1 MDPMTPEWVD
11 MLLHA
16 YATHDRVTRF
26 LLEGLAQEAWRAQP
40 EGGRDI
46 ASIVAHMHNVRVMWL
61 KAAKVEVV
69 PDQLDRH
76 TVTRQEALA
85 GLAASRD
92 AMLELLRT
100 ALVTTG
106 KVKNSPPDVAHFL
119 AYQIGHDA
127 HHRGQICMLARQLGH
142 KLPKGV
148 EFGMWEYGKR
158 AGEVKAPAGVEGR

>member
-1 MDPMTPEWVD
+1 MDPMTAEWVET
-11 MLLHA
+11 LLHA

-26 LLEGLAQEAWRAQP
+26 LLEGLAEEAWRAQP

-46 ASIVAHMHNVRVMWL
+46 ADIVAHMHNVRVMWL
-61 KAAKVEVV
+61 KAAKAETI
-69 PDQLDRH
+69 PEQLDRH
-76 TVTRQEALA
+76 SVTREQALVA
-85 GLAASRD
+85 LAASRD

-100 ALVTTG
+100 ALSTTG

-142 KLPKGV
+142 KLPKSV

-158 AGEVKAPAGVEGR
+158 AKEVEITAQARH